1 MQSSSSRLAFARDT
15 QSLGDDELLALVLG
29 PSDKRAQLAAHSLL
43 ARMANVADLSR
54 ARQRELAP
62 IVGHAR
68 AARVA
73 AAFEL
78 GRRAL
83 VATAPRPTLGQPE
96 DIFRLLAPRMA
107 GLAQEIFL
115 VVGVDIRN
123 GLVDVVEV
131 GRGTAIGVEV
141 HPREVFRPLLRMCAA
156 GAIVAHNHP
165 SGDPTPS
172 NEDILLT
179 RRLQGV
185 GQLVGIP
192 VIDHVVIGQ
201 RGYRSIAEQLGT
213 DLDDFE
219 MPFGDCDDPLCP
231 PRARRA

>member
-1 MQSSSSRLAFARDT
+1 MQSSARSFDFARDT

-29 PSDKRAQLAAHSLL
+29 SSTRKRPAQAAAHTLVQAMSNI
-43 ARMANVADLSR
+43 AALSR
-54 ARQRELAP
+54 ARPRELAP
-62 IVGHAR
+62 LVGHAR

-83 VATAPRPTLGQPE
+83 VASAQRPSLSEPE
-96 DIFRLLAPRMA
+96 DIYRLVAPRMV

-115 VVGVDIRN
+115 VIGVDIRN

-131 GRGTAIGVEV
+131 GRGSAIGVEV

-172 NEDILLT
+172 NEDLLLT
-179 RRLQGV
+179 RRLQCV
-185 GQLVGIP
+185 GRLVGIP
-192 VIDHVVIGQ
+192 IIDHVVIGQ
-201 RGYRSIAEQLGT
+201 KGYRSIAEHLGT
-213 DLDDFE
+213 DMELFEDD
-219 MPFGDCDDPLCP
+219 L
-231 PRARRA
+231 

>member
-1 MQSSSSRLAFARDT
+1 MQSSIRFDLARDT

-29 PSDKRAQLAAHSLL
+29 TTASKRAAHTLVQAMTSI
-43 ARMANVADLSR
+43 ADLSR
-54 ARQRELAP
+54 ARPRELAP
-62 IVGHAR
+62 LVGEAR

-83 VATAPRPTLGQPE
+83 VATAQRLNVGQPE
-96 DIFRLLAPRMA
+96 DIYRLVAPRMA
-107 GLAQEIFL
+107 GLAQEIFV

-141 HPREVFRPLLRMCAA
+141 HPREVFRPLLRMGAA

-172 NEDILLT
+172 NEDVLLT

-185 GQLVGIP
+185 GRLVGIP
-192 VIDHVVIGQ
+192 IVDHVVIGQ
-201 RGYRSIAEQLGT
+201 RGYRSIAEYLGT
-213 DLDDFE
+213 DMELFEDD
-219 MPFGDCDDPLCP
+219 L
-231 PRARRA
+231 